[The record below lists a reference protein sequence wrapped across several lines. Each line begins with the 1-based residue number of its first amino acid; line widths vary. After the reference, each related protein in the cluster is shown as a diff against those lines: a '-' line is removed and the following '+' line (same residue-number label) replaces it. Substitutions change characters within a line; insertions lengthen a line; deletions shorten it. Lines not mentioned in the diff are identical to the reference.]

1 MVSVEKIMK
10 VVKEE
15 PNLTVR
21 KGVAADTVVAI
32 SIEAEVAEVTTATKM
47 KDRSKLL
54 AVLFN

>member
-1 MVSVEKIMK
+1 MK